1 LTQAEVGTLGN
12 RFTALDSVI
21 DAFRN
26 SLAPLPQ
33 QAQAMPSDIRT
44 IFVTHTLAHAAVI
57 QLHSAISRSNPRSQ
71 EKSLAAARSVI
82 MLARSVN
89 IQVFGQV
96 NPVLNSLWAKACQ
109 AIAAEVNKLRELRG
123 TWAPNVSAGG
133 QADGL
138 TEILES
144 GFALMQM
151 FSVDGQLLGGHRPS
165 RR

>member
-1 LTQAEVGTLGN
+1 VGTLGN

-21 DAFRN
+21 DTFRN

-71 EKSLAAARSVI
+71 EKSLAAARSVL

-96 NPVLNSLWAKACQ
+96 NPVLISLWAKACQ

-123 TWAPNVSAGG
+123 TYAPNVSG
-133 QADGL
+133 QPDGL

-144 GFALMQM
+144 GFSLMQM